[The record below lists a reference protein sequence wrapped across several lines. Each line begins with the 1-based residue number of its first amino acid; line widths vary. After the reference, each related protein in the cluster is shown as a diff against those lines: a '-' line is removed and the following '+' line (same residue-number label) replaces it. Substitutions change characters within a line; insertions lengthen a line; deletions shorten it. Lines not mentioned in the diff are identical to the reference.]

1 MKSVKRVFGA
11 SIAAIG
17 LSVAVVFASGH
28 GGLPRLT
35 AHASRMLS
43 GSGKDFRG
51 NARQPSS
58 RLAVQRQPVLDD
70 GQETVG
76 IPWVGEPG
84 IEETVSDIMVR
95 ERALAP
101 LRDSRVKEPRP
112 ELHQNRRGLPQNPL
126 SPSVSH
132 WPERAGEELTAD
144 RSAEALKLPQTTG
157 VSFVGATLAETSSLP
172 PDSMGDIGPTQF
184 LVGVNGRIKVFDRQG
199 NLGPLNTDI
208 DVFFDSV
215 RGGFSTSDPR
225 VRYDRL
231 SGRWFV
237 TIITTNT
244 PNKILL
250 AVSDSSTITG
260 TSSFTFFSFQHD
272 LVGTTPNPD
281 TSRFADYDTL
291 GVDANAL
298 YVGVNVFNGTTFAST
313 TGFVVRKSSVLSG
326 GPIVVTAFRQLGT
339 QTVTGLYTPQG
350 VDNDDPSATE
360 GYFAGVDTVNFGL
373 LQLRRISN
381 PGGTPSIS
389 ANIPLTVPNT
399 QFPIDTP
406 VLGSTKPLDGS
417 DDRLLVARIHLDKIA
432 NQMSLWTTHNIQVD
446 AAGTASTSGGRNAM
460 RWYQITN
467 LTSTP
472 TLSQSGT
479 LFDSAVSNPANYW
492 MGSLAMSGQGHMAL
506 SSSVAGAAQH
516 AEIAAAGR
524 LSSDTAGVTQSPT
537 VVQTSAFTYNVQP
550 NATAQRWGDYSV
562 VSVDPNDD
570 MTFWTVQEYCDANN
584 SYAVQVI
591 QLKAP
596 LPATPSSS
604 LPSSLGTGVSSAN
617 IIVTGTSSNGSGFF
631 DPGTGFAN
639 RISVAITNGVTVNSV
654 SFTDPTHLT
663 INVSTVGATAGSA
676 AITVTNPDGQSAASV
691 AGILTITGG
700 TSAPSISGFNPASGP
715 VGTSVVLSGSNF
727 TGATAVAFN
736 GTSASFTVNSASQ
749 ITATV
754 PAGATSGSVTV
765 TTPSGTATSS
775 GSFTVTA
782 SAVFEA
788 DVAPRPTGDGSVT
801 VADWVQVGRFA
812 AGLDTVTAGAEFQ
825 RADCAPRASLGD
837 GTVSIVDWVQAGR
850 YAAGLDPVTAIG
862 GPAAQPTSAART
874 ALSSSL
880 SAGQRKLKIVAN
892 KFRRGQ
898 IAEVK
903 IKFKSLGNENALGF
917 TLFFDPTVASFSDVV
932 AVNAAANA
940 TLQVNARDAASG
952 RVGIAIA
959 QSAGN
964 SFLQGTYNII
974 KVRLLVLPASKTSS
988 TFLQFGDGPIIRE
1001 VADVNATIVSV
1012 VYFDLSVPVRG
1023 GSTAGREGR
1032 SAAGSPARTRRRS

>member
-17 LSVAVVFASGH
+17 LSVAVVLASGH
-28 GGLPRLT
+28 GGLQRLT
-35 AHASRMLS
+35 AHASSMLA
-43 GSGKDFRG
+43 GSGKDASG
-51 NARQPSS
+51 NARQPAS

-84 IEETVSDIMVR
+84 IEETVSDIMMR
-95 ERALAP
+95 EQALAP
-101 LRDSRVKEPRP
+101 VRDSRVKEPRP
-112 ELHQNRRGLPQNPL
+112 ELHQNRKGLPQNPL

-144 RSAEALKLPQTTG
+144 RSAETPKLPQTTG

-215 RGGFSTSDPR
+215 RGGISTSDPR

-260 TSSFTFFSFQHD
+260 ASSFTFFSFQHD
-272 LVGTTPNPD
+272 LVGTTPNSD
-281 TSRFADYDTL
+281 TNRFADYDTL

-298 YVGVNVFNGTTFAST
+298 YVGVNIFNGTSFVST

-339 QTVTGLYTPQG
+339 PTTVAGPYTPQG

-360 GYFAGVDTVNFGL
+360 GYFAGVDTLSFGL
-373 LQLRRISN
+373 LQLRRISD

-389 ANIPLTVPNT
+389 ANIPLTVPST
-399 QFPIDTP
+399 QFPIGTP

-446 AAGTASTSGGRNAM
+446 AAGTASDSGGRNAM

-472 TLSQSGT
+472 TLIQSGT
-479 LFDSAVSNPANYW
+479 LFDSAASNPANYW

-550 NATAQRWGDYSV
+550 NRTAQRWGDYSI

-604 LPSSLGTGVSSAN
+604 LPSSLATGVSSAN

-654 SFTDPTHLT
+654 SFTDPTHVT
-663 INVSTVGATAGSA
+663 INVSTVGATAGA
-676 AITVTNPDGQSAASV
+676 AVITVTNPDGQSAASA

-700 TSAPSISGFNPASGP
+700 T
-715 VGTSVVLSGSNF
+715 V
-727 TGATAVAFN
+727 
-736 GTSASFTVNSASQ
+736 
-749 ITATV
+749 
-754 PAGATSGSVTV
+754 
-765 TTPSGTATSS
+765 
-775 GSFTVTA
+775 
-782 SAVFEA
+782 VFEA
-788 DVAPRPTGDGSVT
+788 DVSPRPAGDGSVT
-801 VADWVQVGRFA
+801 IADWVQVGRFA

-825 RADCAPRASLGD
+825 KADCAPRASLGD
-837 GTVSIVDWVQAGR
+837 GTVSIADWIQAGR
-850 YAAGLDPVTAIG
+850 YAAGLDPATAIG
-862 GPAAQPTSAART
+862 GPATQPTSTART
-874 ALSSSL
+874 TLSSS
-880 SAGQRKLKIVAN
+880 STGQRKLKIVAN

-917 TLFFDPTVASFSDVV
+917 TLFFDPSVASFSDVV
-932 AVNAAANA
+932 AVNAAAGA
-940 TLQVNARDAASG
+940 TLQVNASDAASG

-959 QSAGN
+959 QSAGS
-964 SFLQGTYNII
+964 SFPAGNYNIV

-988 TFLQFGDGPIIRE
+988 TFLQFGDGPIVRE
-1001 VADVNATIVSV
+1001 VADVNATIVPI
-1012 VYFDLSVPVRG
+1012 VYVGLSVPVRG
-1023 GSTAGREGR
+1023 GSTAARESR
-1032 SAAGSPARTRRRS
+1032 SAAGSSARTKAIQNRRRE